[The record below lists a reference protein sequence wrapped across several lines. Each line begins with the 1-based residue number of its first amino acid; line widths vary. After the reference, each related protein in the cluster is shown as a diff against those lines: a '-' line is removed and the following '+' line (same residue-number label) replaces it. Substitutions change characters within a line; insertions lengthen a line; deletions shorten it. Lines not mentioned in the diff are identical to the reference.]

1 MNGIKTSVAYNL
13 KLLFGGNMNI
23 RSLGM
28 LLGSV
33 ICMTGLTFAQQTV
46 DPKLE
51 QQIRVLAAQYDE
63 AFNKSDATA
72 LGALFSED
80 AVFSGL
86 HGKFKGRQAI
96 VNFHSQQVFARW
108 HANNRVT
115 TVDRVDSVSDEV
127 SSSGRWSETVQS
139 NGSKNIGGTYSWVL
153 IRDGDSWKIRMA
165 NYSEQY

>member
-1 MNGIKTSVAYNL
+1 MKMGLLVAL
-13 KLLFGGNMNI
+13 VGFAI
-23 RSLGM
+23 
-28 LLGSV
+28 V
-33 ICMTGLTFAQQTV
+33 FAVPAFAQQKDTIGPQV
-46 DPKLE
+46 AE
-51 QQIRVLAAQYDE
+51 QVRALAAKYDE

-153 IRDGDSWKIRMA
+153 IRDGDSWKIRVA
-165 NYSEQY
+165 TYSEQY

>member
-1 MNGIKTSVAYNL
+1 MKTRLVVVL
-13 KLLFGGNMNI
+13 
-23 RSLGM
+23 
-28 LLGSV
+28 V
-33 ICMTGLTFAQQTV
+33 GLAIGFTLPSFAQQKDTV
-46 DPKLE
+46 GPQVAE
-51 QQIRVLAAQYDE
+51 QIRTLTAKYDE
-63 AFNKSDATA
+63 AFNKNDATA

-86 HGKFKGRQAI
+86 HGKFNGRQAI
-96 VNFHSQQVFARW
+96 ENFHSQQVFARW

-115 TVDRVDSVSDEV
+115 TVDRVLSVSDEV

>member
-1 MNGIKTSVAYNL
+1 V
-13 KLLFGGNMNI
+13 
-23 RSLGM
+23 RSLFILVG
-28 LLGSV
+28 LV
-33 ICMTGLTFAQQTV
+33 ISLVLPSFSQQTI
-46 DPKLE
+46 DPQLDQE
-51 QQIRVLAAQYDE
+51 IRALTARYDE
-63 AFNKSDATA
+63 AFNKNDAAA

-80 AVFSGL
+80 AVLSGL

-96 VNFHSQQVFARW
+96 ENFHSQQVFARW

-115 TVDRVDSVSDEV
+115 MVDRVVSVSDEV